1 MEIKDSIVM
10 ADEIDDGIPLTYEEI
25 NKDEIFVGEIPF
37 QVILENIEEQFSD
50 YINQEDK
57 VNYIDIFYEELD
69 QSYALIKDDEEE
81 HPEEKKEILDNLHQK
96 FLETI
101 GHLFEMRLAIHIR
114 DLEDE
119 TNNSDLR
126 IILRTLYEFF
136 IINARNLFINVI
148 SHDILKSL
156 GVGISD
162 DQEFFQ
168 KVEELLYLYSPLII
182 NITPVDFLKYGGG
195 EEIQNM
201 YDDGEVIGNFL
212 RKYSPK
218 LYQNEEFKIDLINQI
233 TILYQFRQNLIQQE
247 DI

>member
-1 MEIKDSIVM
+1 MLKIDEVIIMEIKDSIVM

-101 GHLFEMRLAIHIR
+101 GDR
-114 DLEDE
+114 
-119 TNNSDLR
+119 
-126 IILRTLYEFF
+126 
-136 IINARNLFINVI
+136 
-148 SHDILKSL
+148 KS
-156 GVGISD
+156 V
-162 DQEFFQ
+162 
-168 KVEELLYLYSPLII
+168 V
-182 NITPVDFLKYGGG
+182 
-195 EEIQNM
+195 
-201 YDDGEVIGNFL
+201 
-212 RKYSPK
+212 
-218 LYQNEEFKIDLINQI
+218 
-233 TILYQFRQNLIQQE
+233 
-247 DI
+247 